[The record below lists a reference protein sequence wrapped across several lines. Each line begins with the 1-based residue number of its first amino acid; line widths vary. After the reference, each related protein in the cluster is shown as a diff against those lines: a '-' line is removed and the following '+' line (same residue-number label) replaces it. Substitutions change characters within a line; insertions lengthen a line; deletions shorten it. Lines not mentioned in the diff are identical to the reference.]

1 MTTYRTP
8 APVPAPE
15 ETIEERIAAE
25 VVAMTSFHRD
35 DAEDPDWHFDNAVEK
50 YVKARLFAHTQGYSR
65 LRLMVQWFF
74 NIQPGETIFSTEQI
88 WRKSREYVSAT
99 LSAERV
105 LQLMKDNRK

>member
-8 APVPAPE
+8 APVPAAE

-25 VVAMTSFHRD
+25 VVAMTSFNRHNNFS
-35 DAEDPDWHFDNAVEK
+35 EDLDLATEK
-50 YVKARLFAHTQGYSR
+50 YVRARIFAHRLGYSR
-65 LRLMVQWFF
+65 LRLWVQWLF

-88 WRKSREYVSAT
+88 WRKSREYWSAT